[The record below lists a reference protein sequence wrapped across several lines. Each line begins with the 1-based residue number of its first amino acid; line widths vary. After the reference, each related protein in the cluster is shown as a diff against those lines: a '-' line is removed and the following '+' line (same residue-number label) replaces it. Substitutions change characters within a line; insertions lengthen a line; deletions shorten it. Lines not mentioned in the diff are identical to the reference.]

1 MNLAI
6 TAPLILI
13 LLSTPLLAY
22 GGLNCS
28 EGAYVGR
35 DNAGNKI
42 CKTIGTGEIVD
53 SNSDSFTIGGEEIG
67 SGGIIF
73 GIFIFIIIIVI
84 MIKAFGGGGGKTE
97 RNDQGNASLNNEYQH
112 QEAAKIRQLH
122 LCDLC
127 KKMPNNWRFRRIE
140 ERETGRLLAYQG
152 LCLDCANS

>member
-1 MNLAI
+1 
-6 TAPLILI
+6 
-13 LLSTPLLAY
+13 
-22 GGLNCS
+22 
-28 EGAYVGR
+28 
-35 DNAGNKI
+35 
-42 CKTIGTGEIVD
+42 VD

-127 KKMPNNWRFRRIE
+127 KKCPIIGVFVVLRK
-140 ERETGRLLAYQG
+140 ERPVD
-152 LCLDCANS
+152 CWHIKDCALTALIPNLKKSLYVLVILQ